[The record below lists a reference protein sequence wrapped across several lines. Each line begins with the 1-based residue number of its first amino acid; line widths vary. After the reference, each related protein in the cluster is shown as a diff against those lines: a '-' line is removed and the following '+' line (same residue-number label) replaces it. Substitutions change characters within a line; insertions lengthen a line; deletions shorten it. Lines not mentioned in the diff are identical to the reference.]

1 MKIIVTGSCGFIGF
15 HVTKKLLDLN
25 YNVIGI
31 DNINN
36 YYDITLKKDRLK
48 ILKTYKKF
56 FSINKYRTNYSL
68 KKFLKNISQKLL

>member
-36 YYDITLKKDRLK
+36 YYDIKLKKDRLK

-56 FSINKYRTNYSL
+56 FSIK
-68 KKFLKNISQKLL
+68 QV